1 MSDPKDRGEEMEP
14 ANDSMPATG
23 SDEQGDPDGV
33 QSEITREAARISEL
47 HAEVAE
53 LKERYLRAAAE
64 TENVRKRAEREKNE
78 AAQFAFQRFARD
90 LLSVIDTFNRA
101 LEALKPE
108 ARASLPPSVAA
119 VVEGIEATQ
128 RELSVIFER
137 YGIKRV
143 EAKGQRFNPNLHQA
157 IAEMPSAEHPAGIVI
172 DVAQTG
178 YTLGERLLRPAM
190 VMVSSGPAKGDG
202 RTPPGTNFDTSV

>member
-78 AAQFAFQRFARD
+78 AA
-90 LLSVIDTFNRA
+90 
-101 LEALKPE
+101 
-108 ARASLPPSVAA
+108 
-119 VVEGIEATQ
+119 
-128 RELSVIFER
+128 
-137 YGIKRV
+137 
-143 EAKGQRFNPNLHQA
+143 
-157 IAEMPSAEHPAGIVI
+157 
-172 DVAQTG
+172 
-178 YTLGERLLRPAM
+178 
-190 VMVSSGPAKGDG
+190 
-202 RTPPGTNFDTSV
+202 

>member
-1 MSDPKDRGEEMEP
+1 MSDPKDREDELEP
-14 ANDSMPATG
+14 ANDSSPVNG
-23 SDEQGDPDGV
+23 EGDGDELQL
-33 QSEITREAARISEL
+33 EITREAARISEL
-47 HAEVAE
+47 HAEIAE
-53 LKERYLRAAAE
+53 MKERYLRAVAE

-90 LLSVIDTFNRA
+90 LLSVVDNFNRA

-128 RELSVIFER
+128 RELAAIFER
-137 YGIKRV
+137 YGIKRI
-143 EAKGQRFNPNLHQA
+143 EAKGQRFNANLHQA
-157 IAEMPSAEHPAGIVI
+157 IAEMPSADFPAGIVI

-178 YTLGERLLRPAM
+178 YTLSERLLRPAM

-202 RTPPGTNFDTSV
+202 HAQPGSNIDTSA